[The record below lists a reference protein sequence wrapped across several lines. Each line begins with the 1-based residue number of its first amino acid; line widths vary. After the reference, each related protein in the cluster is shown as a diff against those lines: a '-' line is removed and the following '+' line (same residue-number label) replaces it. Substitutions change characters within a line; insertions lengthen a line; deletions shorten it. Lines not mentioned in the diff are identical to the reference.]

1 MQVARG
7 PAEQRRY
14 IAAATRTRH
23 EGDHGQTSDQAHR
36 GRGDV
41 WVLRYHG
48 NEIEDGFNTIQSAN
62 ADAKIGRW
70 VTGEKVQGEDVVV
83 WYGAHFTHD
92 VAHQDP
98 AEHGHVVGPDLVP
111 VKWRA

>member
-1 MQVARG
+1 MKAIMAKPV
-7 PAEQRRY
+7 
-14 IAAATRTRH
+14 TR
-23 EGDHGQTSDQAHR
+23 SHR